1 MGSKLAQVKRI
12 VEDYVDTD
20 SIARKLVDIGF
31 IPPAPKKIIPACADF
46 FALKNDVNRMKKLP
60 DGWIRDE
67 FLSLLHRRKVEVS
80 PVELY
85 KHIPWQQGR
94 DYATSLATKSYPL
107 CRMFNVFEWE
117 TLRDRTKY
125 NPAVIEAAKL
135 LALKTDDWHWTDEDL
150 TAADYPGHAWF
161 VDIKNGDVSNYVK
174 GGSTYVRPVRFS
186 Q

>member
-1 MGSKLAQVKRI
+1 MGSKLVQVKRI

-31 IPPAPKKIIPACADF
+31 VPPAPKKIIPAGADF
-46 FALKNDVNRMKKLP
+46 FKLKNDVNRIKKLP
-60 DGWIRDE
+60 DGWFRDE

-94 DYATSLATKSYPL
+94 DYAASLASKNYPL

-125 NPAVIEAAKL
+125 NPAVIDAAKVL
-135 LALKTDDWHWTDEDL
+135 ELKTDDWHWTDEDL
-150 TAADYPGHAWF
+150 TAAGIPGNAWF
-161 VDIKNGDVSNYVK
+161 VGIEGGGVGYYDKDGNG
-174 GGSTYVRPVRFS
+174 YVRPVRFS

>member
-1 MGSKLAQVKRI
+1 VKQRQVERI
-12 VEDYVDTD
+12 LEDR
-20 SIARKLVDIGF
+20 IDIPGMAKDIITAGF
-31 IPPAPKKIIPACADF
+31 TLPPAHKKIIPAGADF
-46 FALKNDVNRMKKLP
+46 FALKNDVNRIKKLP
-60 DGWIRDE
+60 DGWFRDE

-94 DYATSLATKSYPL
+94 DYTASLANKNYPL

-125 NPAVIEAAKL
+125 NPAVIDAAKAL
-135 LALKTDDWHWTDEDL
+135 ELKTDDWHWTDEDL
-150 TAADYPGHAWF
+150 TAAGYPGHAWV
-161 VDIKNGDVSNYVK
+161 VDVKDGNVSGSVK
-174 GGSTYVRPVRFS
+174 GSYCYVRPVRFS